1 MNNNHLV
8 ISQEIIDSM
17 IKDRK
22 VRVAITKESHWYFF
36 HFYFAHYVKFPTAD
50 FQREIIGFTEDNQI
64 KNLFIVAFRS
74 SGKSTFI
81 TTSYPLW
88 AILGKQQKKFILI
101 LGQTRNQAKQH
112 MMNLKR
118 ELETNELLKRDLGPF
133 QEERDEWGST
143 SLVFSNYNAR
153 ITAMSIE
160 QGVRGLRHN
169 EHRPDLIIGDDIE
182 DLGSTKTREGRNKI
196 YNWFM
201 GEVIP
206 AGDKNTRL
214 IIVGNLLHEDSLLMR
229 IKNSIEESRMSGL
242 FKSFPIIDGGGNI
255 IWPGKYSTMN
265 DIEEERK
272 RTGDDRAWQREY
284 MLKILPGEGQSIE
297 ADWIHYYDDLP
308 SSKKEDP
315 SYLTYCGTR
324 IGVDLAISERETA
337 DYTAMVPAMI
347 FDYGK
352 DAKIFILPKI
362 INKRM
367 SFPETVEMCKNL
379 DETYYESG
387 LFPTFII
394 EDVAYQKALPQQLE
408 YEGVHNVETTRPG
421 GSDKR
426 SRLNLTA
433 NLIKS
438 GRVVFPKKGC
448 EDLISQIVH
457 FGVEKHD
464 DLADAFSN
472 VVLHVSENPPRW
484 FGFC

>member
-1 MNNNHLV
+1 
-8 ISQEIIDSM
+8 
-17 IKDRK
+17 
-22 VRVAITKESHWYFF
+22 
-36 HFYFAHYVKFPTAD
+36 
-50 FQREIIGFTEDNQI
+50 
-64 KNLFIVAFRS
+64 
-74 SGKSTFI
+74 
-81 TTSYPLW
+81 
-88 AILGKQQKKFILI
+88 
-101 LGQTRNQAKQH
+101 
-112 MMNLKR
+112 
-118 ELETNELLKRDLGPF
+118 
-133 QEERDEWGST
+133 
-143 SLVFSNYNAR
+143 
-153 ITAMSIE
+153 
-160 QGVRGLRHN
+160 
-169 EHRPDLIIGDDIE
+169 
-182 DLGSTKTREGRNKI
+182 
-196 YNWFM
+196 
-201 GEVIP
+201 
-206 AGDKNTRL
+206 
-214 IIVGNLLHEDSLLMR
+214 
-229 IKNSIEESRMSGL
+229 MSGL
-242 FKSFPIIDGGGNI
+242 FKSFPIIDSGGNI
-255 IWPGKYSTMN
+255 IWPGKYPTMD
-265 DIEEERK
+265 DIEEERR

-297 ADWIHYYDDLP
+297 PDWIHYYENLP
-308 SSKKEDP
+308 SSKKEDS

-324 IGVDLAISERETA
+324 IGVDLAISERDTA

-367 SFPETVEMCKNL
+367 SFPETVEMCKIL

-472 VVLHVSENPPRW
+472 VVLHVSEKPPRW

>member
-1 MNNNHLV
+1 MNNNLI

-22 VRVAITKESHWYFF
+22 IRVAITRESHWYFF
-36 HFYFAHYVKFPTAD
+36 HLYFAHYVKFPTAD
-50 FQREIIGFTEDNQI
+50 FQREIIDFTENKEI

-118 ELETNELLKRDLGPF
+118 ELETNELLRKDLGPF
-133 QEERDEWGST
+133 QEESDEWGST

-153 ITAMSIE
+153 ITAISIE
-160 QGVRGLRHN
+160 QGVRGLRHK
-169 EHRPDLIIGDDIE
+169 EHRPDIIIGDDIE
-182 DLGSTKTREGRNKI
+182 DLGSTKTRESRNKT
-196 YNWFM
+196 YNWFI

-229 IKNSIEESRMSGL
+229 IKNSIEDGRMDGI
-242 FKSFPIIDGGGNI
+242 FKSFPVIDDNSNI
-255 IWPGKYSTMN
+255 IWPGKYPTMD

-272 RTGDDRAWQREY
+272 KTGDDRAWQREY
-284 MLKILPGEGQSIE
+284 MLRILPGEGQSIE
-297 ADWIHYYDDLP
+297 SSWIHYYDDLP
-308 SSKKEDP
+308 SSKREDP
-315 SYLTYCGTR
+315 GYLAYCGVR

-347 FDYGK
+347 FGYGK

-367 SFPETVEMCKNL
+367 SFPETVETCKVL
-379 DETYYESG
+379 DETYYENG

-408 YEGVHNVETTRPG
+408 YEGVHDVETTRPG

-438 GRVVFPKKGC
+438 GRILFPKKGC
-448 EDLISQIVH
+448 EELISQIVH

-472 VVLHVSENPPRW
+472 LVLHVSEKPPRW
-484 FGFC
+484 FGFV

>member
-1 MNNNHLV
+1 MNNNII
-8 ISQEIIDSM
+8 ISPKIIDSM

-22 VRVAITKESHWYFF
+22 IRTAIAKESHWYFF

-50 FQREIIGFTEDNQI
+50 FQREIISFTENDQI
-64 KNLFIVAFRS
+64 KNLFLIAFRS

-88 AILGKQQKKFILI
+88 AILGRQQKKFILI
-101 LGQTRNQAKQH
+101 IGQTRNQAKQH

-133 QEERDEWGST
+133 QEESDEWGST
-143 SLVFSNYNAR
+143 SLVFSDYNAR
-153 ITAMSIE
+153 ITAVSIE

-169 EHRPDLIIGDDIE
+169 EHRPDVIIGDDIE
-182 DLGSTKTREGRNKI
+182 DLASTKTREGRNKI

-229 IKNSIEESRMSGL
+229 IKDSIEENRMNGL
-242 FKSFPIIDGGGNI
+242 FKSYPIIDDSGNI
-255 IWPGKYSTMN
+255 VWLGKYPTMD
-265 DIEEERK
+265 DIEEERR

-284 MLKILPGEGQSIE
+284 MLKILPGEGQCIE
-297 ADWIHYYDDLP
+297 LEWIHYYGGLP
-308 SSKKEDP
+308 SSNKKDP
-315 SYLTYCGTR
+315 SYLPFYRTI
-324 IGVDLAISERETA
+324 IGIDLAISKRETA
-337 DYTAMVPAMI
+337 DYTAMIIGAV
-347 FDYGK
+347 YGYGS
-352 DAKIFILPKI
+352 DTKIFILPKI

-367 SFPETVEMCKNL
+367 SFPETVEMCKIL
-379 DETYYESG
+379 EESYYEDG
-387 LFPTFII
+387 LFPIFVI

-408 YEGVHNVETTRPG
+408 CEGIHNIETTRPG

-426 SRLNLTA
+426 TRLNLTS

-438 GRVVFPKKGC
+438 GRIIFPKYGC
-448 EDLISQIVH
+448 EELINQIVH

-472 VVLHVSENPPRW
+472 VVLYISENPPSW
-484 FGFC
+484 IGFA

>member
-1 MNNNHLV
+1 MNNNLT

-17 IKDRK
+17 IKDHK
-22 VRVAITKESHWYFF
+22 IRVAITRESHWYFF
-36 HFYFAHYVKFPTAD
+36 HLYFAHYVKFPTAD
-50 FQREIIGFTEDNQI
+50 FQREIIGLTENEQI

-88 AILGKQQKKFILI
+88 AILGKQQKKFVLI

-118 ELETNELLKRDLGPF
+118 ELETNELLRRDLGPF
-133 QEERDEWGST
+133 QEESDEWGST

-153 ITAMSIE
+153 ITAISIE

-182 DLGSTKTREGRNKI
+182 DLASTKTREGRNKI

-206 AGDKNTRL
+206 AGDKNTRF
-214 IIVGNLLHEDSLLMR
+214 IVVGNLLHEDSFLMR
-229 IKNSIEESRMSGL
+229 IKNSIEENRMSGL
-242 FKSFPIIDGGGNI
+242 FKSFPIIDNGNI
-255 IWPGKYSTMN
+255 VWPGKYPTMD

-272 RTGDDRAWQREY
+272 RTGDDHAWQREY
-284 MLKILPGEGQSIE
+284 MLKILPWVGQVI
-297 ADWIHYYDDLP
+297 DPKWIHYYDNLP
-308 SSKKEDP
+308 SFKKEDP
-315 SYLTYCGTR
+315 DHLVYTGTR
-324 IGVDLAISERETA
+324 IGIDLAISERETA
-337 DYTAMVPAMI
+337 DYTAVVPAMI
-347 FDYGK
+347 FGYGSN
-352 DAKIFILPKI
+352 AKIFILPKT

-367 SFPETVEMCKNL
+367 SFPETVDMCKIL

-387 LFPTFII
+387 LFPTFVI

-426 SRLNLTA
+426 IRLNLTA
-433 NLIKS
+433 NLIKT

-448 EDLISQIVH
+448 EELINQIVH

-472 VVLHVSENPPRW
+472 VVLHVSEKPPSW
-484 FGFC
+484 VGFC